1 MKTNNSNTAKTMKN
15 AKTSTKIP
23 VNAKAKAT
31 APKPETAK
39 TAKAEATATAK
50 AVKTAKTAPAK
61 AKAAP
66 VAESVQPEAA
76 PVAVETKVIA
86 LLPQHAT
93 PAPEPEP
100 EPMPQTP
107 AEQPDGEAT
116 APESTPEPEEPQISE
131 RDDMTGQQTVMLDMK
146 TLRTSSY
153 NPRKSYSKQGIEELA
168 ATMNELGLL
177 QPIHVRAVGEHYE
190 IIFGE
195 RRYRAAQSLKWKKIE
210 AYIRVVSDE
219 VARDMAL
226 TENLQREDM
235 RSMDEAVAYLEQ
247 ANEGKEIKA
256 LAAKYGKS
264 ERYIY
269 DRLKLNELIP
279 AIAELLNRELI
290 GIGVA
295 LEISKCEKHIQE
307 DMYENRL
314 KGESE
319 KDDNPAYG
327 WRGKGVMDFKDLIR
341 RTYTTD
347 LEQYH
352 FDKTDC
358 LKCAHNTNTYDLFA
372 NCNGKCGHCTDSDCL
387 TAKNEAFVLAK
398 ATALLKENPRATLG
412 KESYGRQEKV
422 VEQLVA
428 QGYEA
433 KGIGYDSCNF
443 PTMPTAPD
451 KGQYENKEQFAEAE
465 QKYTKDLIR
474 YEKETARI
482 NDMIENG
489 DARAYVYTIGKD
501 VQLRYKTV
509 KRRNGEQD
517 FVKRLTEQKA
527 ANIDKAN
534 AKIVEE
540 TRAIVYKNVEPAMPF
555 TIAEEKMLYF
565 LMLDEL
571 KPEHRKSIDK
581 DLYDYGSIS
590 SEQKI
595 AIIKKLTPEQKDMI
609 RRDYIAAYLYS
620 RAMNDKIT
628 GQMLCEYA
636 NMHHPEKFGITK
648 ARIDEECEN
657 KNNRLDER
665 IAEFTAKETV
675 RAEAAA
681 KKAAKTV
688 ELKKE
693 AKGNTGK
700 QTAKQVKKAA

>member
-1 MKTNNSNTAKTMKN
+1 MKTNNSNTAKNVNN
-15 AKTSTKIP
+15 AKTNTKAP
-23 VNAKAKAT
+23 ATAKTKAT

-39 TAKAEATATAK
+39 TAKTEATATAK
-50 AVKTAKTAPAK
+50 AVKTAKTAPVK

-93 PAPEPEP
+93 PAPEP

-195 RRYRAAQSLKWKKIE
+195 RRFRAAQSLKWKKIE

-235 RSMDEAVAYLEQ
+235 RPMDEAAAYLEQ

-269 DRLKLNELIP
+269 DRLKLNDLIP
-279 AIAELLNRELI
+279 QIADLLNRELI

-319 KDDNPAYG
+319 NDDNPAYG
-327 WRGKGVMDFKDLIR
+327 WRGKGVTDIKDLIR
-341 RTYTTD
+341 EAYTTD
-347 LEQYH
+347 LARYN
-352 FDKTDC
+352 FDMSEC
-358 LKCAHNTNTYDLFA
+358 MKCTHNTRNQYLFTEYA
-372 NCNGKCGHCTDSDCL
+372 GTCGHCTNADCL
-387 TAKNEAFVLAK
+387 KTTNETFVLEKAK
-398 ATALLKENPRATLG
+398 ALLKENPRAILG
-412 KESYGRQEKV
+412 KDSYGRQEKV
-422 VEQLVA
+422 VEQLEA
-428 QGYEA
+428 EGYEA

-443 PTMPTAPD
+443 PTMPTAPE
-451 KGQYENKEQFAEAE
+451 KEQYENKEQFAEAE
-465 QKYTKDLIR
+465 QKYTKDLTR

-489 DARAYVYTIGKD
+489 DARAYVYSIGRD

-509 KRRNGEQD
+509 KRRDGEQD

>member
-1 MKTNNSNTAKTMKN
+1 MKTNNSNTAKNVNN
-15 AKTSTKIP
+15 AKTNTKAP
-23 VNAKAKAT
+23 ATAKTKAT
-31 APKPETAK
+31 AKKPEATK

-50 AVKTAKTAPAK
+50 AAKTAKTAPAK

-76 PVAVETKVIA
+76 PIAVETKVIA

-93 PAPEPEP
+93 PEAEPKA
-100 EPMPQTP
+100 P
-107 AEQPDGEAT
+107 AEQSAGDAT
-116 APESTPEPEEPQISE
+116 APESTPEPEEPRITE
-131 RDDMTGQQTVMLDMK
+131 KDDMTGQQTVMLDMK
-146 TLRTSSY
+146 ALRTSSY

-195 RRYRAAQSLKWKKIE
+195 RRYRAAQSLKWKKIP

-235 RSMDEAVAYLEQ
+235 RPMDEAAAYLEQ
-247 ANEGKEIKA
+247 VNEGKEIKA

-269 DRLKLNELIP
+269 DRLKLNDLVP
-279 AIAELLNRELI
+279 QIADLLNRELI

-295 LEISKCEKHIQE
+295 LEIAKCEKHIQE
-307 DMYENRL
+307 DIFENRL

-319 KDDNPAYG
+319 NDDNPAYG
-327 WRGKGVMDFKDLIR
+327 WRGKGVTDIKDLIR
-341 RTYTTD
+341 EAYTTD
-347 LEQYH
+347 LARYN
-352 FDKTDC
+352 FDMSEC
-358 LKCAHNTNTYDLFA
+358 MKCTHNTRNQYLFTEYA
-372 NCNGKCGHCTDSDCL
+372 GTCGHCTHADCL
-387 TAKNEAFVLAK
+387 SAKNEAFVLDK
-398 ATALLKENPRATLG
+398 ATALLKDNPRAVVG
-412 KESYGRQEKV
+412 KRAGNTPNSITNALIENGHECKSYGWDYR
-422 VEQLVA
+422 
-428 QGYEA
+428 
-433 KGIGYDSCNF
+433 SF
-443 PTMPTAPD
+443 PTKPTAPQ
-451 KGQYENKEQFAEAE
+451 KENYEDAEKFAEAE
-465 QKYTKDLIR
+465 KQYNGAVAQ
-474 YEKETARI
+474 YEKETEQI
-482 NDMIENG
+482 NSMVEKG
-489 DARAYVYTIGKD
+489 DARLYVCPFHKDAEMVYTP
-501 VQLRYKTV
+501 VQ
-509 KRRNGEQD
+509 RRGGDED

-527 ANIDKAN
+527 ANIAKAT

-540 TRAIVYKNVEPAMPF
+540 TRDIVYKNVEPVSDFSAF
-555 TIAEEKMLYF
+555 EENMLYF

-571 KPEHRKSIDK
+571 KPEHRKAIDN
-581 DLYDYGSIS
+581 DLYSHGPIE

-595 AIIKKLTPEQKDMI
+595 AIIKKLTPEQKTMI
-609 RRDYIAAYLYS
+609 SRDYIAAYLYS

-648 ARIDEECEN
+648 ARIEEECDN

-665 IAEFTAKETV
+665 IAEFAAKETV
-675 RAEAAA
+675 RAEVAA

-693 AKGNTGK
+693 AKGKTGK

>member
-1 MKTNNSNTAKTMKN
+1 MKTNNTNTAKTMN
-15 AKTSTKIP
+15 NAQAKTKTP
-23 VNAKAKAT
+23 AT
-31 APKPETAK
+31 APKSVAAK
-39 TAKAEATATAK
+39 TAKAEATDKAK
-50 AVKTAKTAPAK
+50 AAKNAKRTSAK

-66 VAESVQPEAA
+66 VKATVQPEAA
-76 PVAVETKVIA
+76 PVATEAKMIA

-93 PAPEPEP
+93 PASEPEA
-100 EPMPQTP
+100 EPRTP
-107 AEQPDGEAT
+107 AEQPAGDAT
-116 APESTPEPEEPQISE
+116 VPESTPEPEEPRITE
-131 RDDMTGQQTVMLDMK
+131 KDDMTGQQTVMLDMK
-146 TLRTSSY
+146 ALRTSRY

-177 QPIHVRAVGEHYE
+177 QPIHVRLVGEHYE

-195 RRYRAAQSLKWKKIE
+195 RRYRAAQSLKWRNIE

-235 RSMDEAVAYLEQ
+235 RPMDEAAAYMEQ

-269 DRLKLNELIP
+269 DRLKLNDLIP
-279 AIAELLNRELI
+279 QIADLLNRELI

-295 LEISKCEKHIQE
+295 LEIAKCERHIQE
-307 DMYENRL
+307 DMYEKRL
-314 KGESE
+314 RGESE
-319 KDDNPAYG
+319 NDDNPAYG
-327 WRGKGVMDFKDLIR
+327 WRGKGVTDFKRLILD
-341 RTYTTD
+341 TYTTD

-372 NCNGKCGHCTDSDCL
+372 NCNGKCGHCTNADCL
-387 TAKNEAFVLAK
+387 NAKNEAFVLAK
-398 ATALLKENPRATLG
+398 ATALLKENPRAILG
-412 KESYGRQEKV
+412 KDSYGRQEKV
-422 VEQLVA
+422 VEQLEA

-451 KGQYENKEQFAEAE
+451 KKRFDNPEQYAEAE
-465 QKYTKDLIR
+465 QRYAKDLER
-474 YEKETARI
+474 YEEQTARI
-482 NDMIENG
+482 NDMIDKGN
-489 DARAYVYTIGKD
+489 ARAYVYSIGKD

-509 KRRNGEQD
+509 KRRDGEQD

-527 ANIDKAN
+527 ANIAKATEKTVE
-534 AKIVEE
+534 ATREIVN
-540 TRAIVYKNVEPAMPF
+540 KNVAPATPF
-555 TIAEEKMLYF
+555 TVLEENMLYF
-565 LMLDEL
+565 IMIPAL
-571 KPEHRKSIDK
+571 KPEHRKAIDK
-581 DLYDYGSIS
+581 NVYEHGYIS
-590 SEQKI
+590 SEKRLE
-595 AIIKKLTPEQKDMI
+595 IIKKLTPEQKTMI
-609 RRDYIAAYLYS
+609 RRDYISAYLY
-620 RAMNDKIT
+620 ANANGDKIT

-636 NMHHPEKFGITK
+636 NMHHPEAFGIAK
-648 ARIDEECEN
+648 ARIEEECEN

-693 AKGNTGK
+693 AKGKNGK

>member
-1 MKTNNSNTAKTMKN
+1 MHTCVLSYLPRQQNEQKLNNLKIKAMKTNNSNTAKTMN
-15 AKTSTKIP
+15 
-23 VNAKAKAT
+23 NAKATTT
-31 APKPETAK
+31 AKKPEAAK
-39 TAKAEATATAK
+39 T
-50 AVKTAKTAPAK
+50 VKTAPAK
-61 AKAAP
+61 AKAKAAP
-66 VAESVQPEAA
+66 VTTPVQPEAA
-76 PVAVETKVIA
+76 PVAVETKVIV

-93 PAPEPEP
+93 PEPEAEPKAPE
-100 EPMPQTP
+100 
-107 AEQPDGEAT
+107 EQPAGDAT

-131 RDDMTGQQTVMLDMK
+131 RDDMTGQQTVMLQLK
-146 TLRTSSY
+146 ALRTSSY

-168 ATMNELGLL
+168 ATMNEVGLL
-177 QPIHVRAVGEHYE
+177 QPIHVRLVGEHYE

-195 RRYRAAQSLKWKKIE
+195 RRYRAAQSLKWKQIR

-235 RSMDEAVAYLEQ
+235 PPMDEAVAYLEKV
-247 ANEGKEIKA
+247 NEGKEIKA

-269 DRLKLNELIP
+269 DRLKLNDLVP
-279 AIAELLNRELI
+279 QIADLLNRNLI

-295 LEISKCEKHIQE
+295 LEISKCERHIQE
-307 DMYENRL
+307 DMYERQL

-319 KDDNPAYG
+319 HDDNPAYG

-387 TAKNEAFVLAK
+387 SAKNEAFVLAK
-398 ATALLKENPRATLG
+398 ATALLKENPRAILG
-412 KESYGRQEKV
+412 KDSYGRQEKV

-451 KGQYENKEQFAEAE
+451 KERFDDPEQFAEAE
-465 QKYTKDLIR
+465 QRYTKDLER
-474 YEKETARI
+474 YEEQTARI
-482 NDMIENG
+482 NDMIDKGN
-489 DARAYVYTIGKD
+489 ARAYVYSIGKD

-509 KRRNGEQD
+509 KRRDGEQD

-527 ANIDKAN
+527 ANIAKAA

-540 TRAIVYKNVEPAMPF
+540 TREILNKNVEPATPF
-555 TIAEEKMLYF
+555 SVLEENMLF
-565 LMLDEL
+565 FIMIPAL
-571 KPEHRKSIDK
+571 KPEHRKAIDK
-581 DLYDYGSIS
+581 DLYEHGYIS
-590 SEQKI
+590 SEKRL
-595 AIIKKLTPEQKDMI
+595 AIIKNLTPEQKTMI
-609 RRDYIAAYLYS
+609 RRDYISAYLY
-620 RAMNDKIT
+620 ANANGDKIT

-648 ARIDEECEN
+648 ARIEEECEN

-675 RAEAAA
+675 RAAAA
-681 KKAAKTV
+681 EKKAAKSV

-693 AKGNTGK
+693 DKPKAKK
-700 QTAKQVKKAA
+700 LTAKQVKKAA